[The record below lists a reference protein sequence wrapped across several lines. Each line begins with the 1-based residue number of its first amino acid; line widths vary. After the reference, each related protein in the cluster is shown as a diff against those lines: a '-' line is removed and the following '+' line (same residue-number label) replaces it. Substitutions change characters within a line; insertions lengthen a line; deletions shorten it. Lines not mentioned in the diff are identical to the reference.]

1 MPVVAKPYK
10 EEGLTRGIRIGISYL
25 AIGGCSSDIVRRS
38 DEFSPSPLWG
48 GVGEG
53 LLLRGCH

>member
-25 AIGGCSSDIVRRS
+25 A
-38 DEFSPSPLWG
+38 
-48 GVGEG
+48 
-53 LLLRGCH
+53 